1 MIEYENCVIFNF
13 IFKMVKLKLV
23 CILKSKELVFCF
35 YHNDFNLQTVV
46 ELETLSHH
54 LTNVWRVSG
63 FQNVLD
69 DLQTYPIHT
78 NLCMNA
84 HRLLQDYTSSG
95 D

>member
-1 MIEYENCVIFNF
+1 MIEYENGVVFNF
-13 IFKMVKLKLV
+13 IFKMVKLKLI
-23 CILKSKELVFCF
+23 CIPKSKELVFCF
-35 YHNDFNLQTVV
+35 YRNDFNLQTVV

-54 LTNVWRVSG
+54 LTNVWRVSD
-63 FQNVLD
+63 FQNMLD

-84 HRLLQDYTSSG
+84 YTLLQDYTSSG